1 MYANVSRPLEAL
13 RKFGHRLFQTF
24 VEKAV
29 SRHGKRVFFIT
40 SLYFELVEIEKLR
53 SDAVAKLNQIMR
65 IAHDDAALQLPAA
78 MRGMVWGNTPLH
90 EALDADLLG
99 QEISETRAREISEKI
114 VDMSPQW
121 LRYGRRTD
129 MIDDVLDLIRN
140 GGQLVAT
147 AA

>member
-1 MYANVSRPLEAL
+1 MYAKFSRPLEAM
-13 RKFGHRLFQTF
+13 RKVGHKLLQTLL
-24 VEKAV
+24 EKAV

-40 SLYFELVEIEKLR
+40 SLYFELVQIEKLR

-99 QEISETRAREISEKI
+99 QEISDTRAREISEKV

-121 LRYGRRTD
+121 LRYGRRSD

-140 GGQLVAT
+140 GGQLVA
-147 AA
+147 AAA